1 MYIYPLLLLMYPYR
15 ITSAMSIKAAPKT
28 FNQVRN
34 FLYAS
39 AAMAG
44 YVGGR
49 HEKFESDALWSTY
62 QLNAWKADFEKKEAA
77 RIAATPV
84 SNEIPA
90 GVPAELGDLYK
101 ALKA

>member
-1 MYIYPLLLLMYPYR
+1 MKLLYLPVLLFVF
-15 ITSAMSIKAAPKT
+15 IKQMSIKAAPQT

-39 AAMAG
+39 AALAG

-49 HEKFESDALWSTY
+49 HEKFESDALWSAF
-62 QLNAWKADFEKKEAA
+62 QLNAWKADYEKKEAA

>member
-1 MYIYPLLLLMYPYR
+1 
-15 ITSAMSIKAAPKT
+15 MSIKAAPKT

-49 HEKFESDALWSTY
+49 HEKFESDALWSAY
-62 QLNAWKADFEKKEAA
+62 QLKSWKEDYDQKEAA
-77 RIAATPV
+77 RVAAHPPST
-84 SNEIPA
+84 EIPA
-90 GVPAELGDLYK
+90 GVPEELGELYK

>member
-1 MYIYPLLLLMYPYR
+1 
-15 ITSAMSIKAAPKT
+15 MSIKAAPKT

-39 AAMAG
+39 AALAG

-49 HEKFESDALWSTY
+49 HEKFESDALWSAH
-62 QLNAWKADFEKKEAA
+62 QLKTWKESFDKQEAA
-77 RIAATPV
+77 RLAAHPPST
-84 SNEIPA
+84 EIPA